1 MEYSG
6 EIPPIVL
13 TYLECQKRQLGLLQ
27 GMVTENPVGT
37 CSKN

>member
-1 MEYSG
+1 M
-6 EIPPIVL
+6 
-13 TYLECQKRQLGLLQ
+13 QKKRQLGLLQ